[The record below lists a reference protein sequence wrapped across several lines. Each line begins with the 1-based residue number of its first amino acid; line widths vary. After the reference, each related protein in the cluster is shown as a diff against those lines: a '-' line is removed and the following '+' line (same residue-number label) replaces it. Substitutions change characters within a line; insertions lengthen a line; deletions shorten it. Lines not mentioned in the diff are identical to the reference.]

1 MNRLY
6 NYFIVLCL
14 LICATF
20 QSYAQV
26 EPAPYSVWYF
36 GQNAGLTF
44 SNKNSTDYSTIK
56 VRTNGALQSIEACAS
71 IADSVGNLR
80 FYTNGLQVWT
90 QKHKPMANGD
100 GLKGDTSATQSVMIL
115 PKPKSAH
122 LYYIFTIAQGVSGND
137 MFYSVVDMSR
147 QNGMGE
153 VVQKNTPMVSNMSER
168 ITATL
173 NNNGD
178 DYWVMTHEA
187 NSDRFFA
194 FALDSTGVNTANPVI
209 SKVGSKHIGT
219 CGSIGYMKVR
229 CNRLAVAI
237 TNCATATTNDRVE
250 VFEFDNANGRVT
262 KHQRTYKIPNA
273 YGVEFSTTAKYL
285 FVSGW
290 HGGNLFRINLSKP
303 PTDPV
308 AVIQIAQSNTYG
320 TLGENN
326 SFGALMMG
334 PDRQIYVAKNKS
346 GFLGVINQFGAYR
359 DNAISLE
366 GKKSRFG
373 LPNIPQFIC
382 ECDMGISY
390 IEIPWIDFPPPNGP
404 SRKLCINSP
413 ILFNGNETTLEGSNG
428 LISDSVRWDFGD
440 PRKDSVANASI
451 KNPATHT
458 YQFPGTYTVKLYRKC
473 FGKELLVAIRS
484 IYVQD
489 CEKIYAA
496 PLCINS
502 DSTNFSVAPLKLIK
516 SIFWDFG
523 DPNSGVHNTSTLKRP
538 KHKYLRAGIYHVS
551 AKVEYT
557 TGYKNTYYTTIR
569 IYDSPKFSLGPDIN
583 TCNGDRIPKVF
594 SVCQFGE
601 YERYRWH
608 NGSNKCYYLVKPTDN
623 FVAVTVGIEPCATTD
638 TVWIL
643 RDSLS
648 LGDDRKIC
656 PGDSVILRPNGPW
669 ESYQWQDGSTDSIFV
684 AKTTGTYTLTASR
697 TGCTA
702 TASVKVEV
710 VTPPDSG
717 LPRDTTICP
726 PQNTVFLDASQA
738 DTTVTYLWSTGDT
751 TAYKLIQSTGK
762 YWVDI
767 SKGSCKRRDSID
779 VNIVQPLNL
788 PDTLF
793 SCASDSLTTLDA
805 YVGVTGA
812 SYNWSNGS
820 TDSVIVVKQK
830 GWYKV
835 TVDYK
840 GCVQTDSTFLDFSK
854 APIVDI
860 GKDTVV
866 CSGGKP
872 FIVDAFVAGKN
883 YTYQWNTGANTS
895 FIEIKNSGIYTV
907 TVSNDTCQ
915 TTKSIQVTIPTL
927 ELGDDQV
934 VCEDAIVYVRPKN
947 IISGATYTWNTLQTG
962 DSIRVLP
969 PGGQIIVTMNY
980 QGCTLTDT
988 VNITMIPKPTI
999 DLGKDT
1005 TICDPSPPLVLSAG
1019 VSGANVSYLWSNGS
1033 TDSTIIA
1040 KLSGTYWV
1048 EVRQGDC
1055 PVYDTITVNYL
1066 EIKFPKDTTVC
1077 QNQVVV
1083 LDASQTLPA
1092 TYSWQNGSTSPIF
1105 FVESAGIYWV
1115 DITMGNCSR
1124 RDTIQVQ
1131 MIAAPDLNLG
1141 QDTVICGNQPIVL
1154 TSGDSTTVW
1163 STGETGSSITV
1174 NATGTYSAT
1183 IQSGG
1188 CTVTDEI
1195 KVTYLNASV
1204 FDLGADQ
1211 TICDQ
1216 NNYVIDA
1223 SQGLNSGIDQSL
1235 VSYLWAD
1242 DNSTKSFKNITQSG
1256 WYKVQVSFNSSCN
1269 FTITDSIYVSF
1280 GTSPTVDLG
1289 VDRFLCQG
1297 ETLTLNAT
1305 SSLPNVTYLWQD
1317 GSQTPTYTVTSSGVY
1332 WVKVRNNGCE
1342 TTDSIKVTYANDFNL
1357 GGDRVI
1363 CDQTPVLLN
1372 AFTQGATSY
1381 LWQDGSTQP
1390 YYLVSQTGTYWVEV
1404 SNGKCSARDSVYIE
1418 YVPQPSISLG
1428 ADTVV
1433 CNATDYTIQVNPKEA
1448 GVTYVW
1454 NDGST
1459 ADSLHI
1465 TKSGWYWVDAT
1476 RNTCKNRDSIFVFL
1490 PSVYLHLGGDTTI
1503 CAGTELVLGNLPVD
1517 GLTYNWSTG
1526 AQSSMITVTKAGDY
1540 FLEVNVAGCVFRDR
1554 VKVTVRECDPET
1566 DNLFI
1571 PNIITPNNDNKNDQF
1586 VIEGISNKG
1595 WTLEIYNRWGSL
1607 VYNTDNYKNDW
1618 NGGGLPSGMYFYHLK
1633 HPDKK
1638 DKRYKGWLKIF
1649 R

>member
-1 MNRLY
+1 MKRSY
-6 NYFIVLCL
+6 NFLIALGLLLC
-14 LICATF
+14 CVF

-26 EPAPYSVWYF
+26 EPAPYSAWYF

-44 SNKNSTDYSTIK
+44 SKKNSTEYSK
-56 VRTNGALQSIEACAS
+56 VNVRLDGALQSIEACAS

-90 QKHKPMANGD
+90 RNHKLMVNGD

-147 QNGMGE
+147 QNGLGE
-153 VVQKNTPMVSNMSER
+153 VVQKNVAMVSNMSER

-173 NNNGD
+173 DNNGD
-178 DYWVMTHEA
+178 DFWVMTHEA
-187 NSDRFFA
+187 NSKRFFA
-194 FALDSTGVNTANPVI
+194 FALDSTGINTTPVI
-209 SKVGSKHIGT
+209 STVGTKHVGT

-229 CNRLAVAI
+229 CNKLAVAI

-250 VFEFDNANGRVT
+250 VFDFDNSNGRVT
-262 KHQRTYKIPNA
+262 KHTRTYKIPNA

-290 HGGNLFRINLSKP
+290 HGGNLFKINLNKLP
-303 PTDPV
+303 ADPL
-308 AVIQIAQSNTYG
+308 AIIQIGTSNTYG

-346 GFLGVINQFGAYR
+346 GFLGVINQFGIYR
-359 DNAISLE
+359 DNALSLE

-382 ECDMGISY
+382 ECDMGLSY
-390 IEIPWIDFPPPNGP
+390 IEIPILDLRDPPG
-404 SRKLCINSP
+404 RLCINSP
-413 ILFNGNETTLEGSNG
+413 ILFNGNETTIEGYDG
-428 LISDSVRWDFGD
+428 LIRDSVRWDFGD
-440 PRKDSVANASI
+440 PRKDSVGNASI
-451 KNPATHT
+451 NNPTTHT
-458 YQFPGTYTVKLYRKC
+458 YQFPGSYIVKLYRKC

-484 IYVQD
+484 IYVAD
-489 CEKIYAA
+489 CATITAG
-496 PLCINS
+496 PFCINS
-502 DSTNFSVAPLKLIK
+502 DSTSFIVGNPDLIK
-516 SIFWDFG
+516 SIIWDFG
-523 DPNSGVHNTSTLKRP
+523 DPASGIHNTSTLKIP
-538 KHKYLRAGIYHVS
+538 KHKYLRPGLYTVTAT
-551 AKVEYT
+551 VEYT
-557 TGYKNTYYTTIR
+557 TGYKNTYRRTIR

-583 TCNGDRIPKVF
+583 TCNGDQIPTYF
-594 SVCQFGE
+594 SVCQFE
-601 YERYRWH
+601 KYEPIRWH
-608 NGSNKCYYLVKPTDN
+608 NGSDKCYYLVKPTDD
-623 FVAVTVGIEPCATTD
+623 FVAVTVGTEPCATTD

-643 RDSLS
+643 RDNLT

-656 PGDSVILRPNGPW
+656 PGDSVILRANGPW

-697 TGCTA
+697 AGCTA

-710 VTPPDSG
+710 VTPPSSG

-726 PQNTVFLDASQA
+726 PQNAVFLDASQS

-751 TAYKLIQSTGK
+751 TAYNFIQRTGK

-767 SKGSCKRRDSID
+767 SKGDCQRRDSID

-793 SCASDSLTTLDA
+793 SCAEDSLTTLDA

-812 SYNWSNGS
+812 NYTWSNGS

-840 GCVQTDSTFLDFSK
+840 GCIQTDSTFLDFSK

-866 CSGGKP
+866 CAGKP

-883 YTYQWNTGANTS
+883 YTYQWNTGDNTS
-895 FIEIKNSGIYTV
+895 FIEIKETGTYTV

-915 TTKSIQVTIPTL
+915 TVKSIQVTIPTL
-927 ELGDDQV
+927 DLGEDRIVCDDAV
-934 VCEDAIVYVRPKN
+934 VYVSPQN
-947 IISGATYTWNTLQTG
+947 IMPGATYTWNTLQTG
-962 DSIRVLP
+962 DSIRILP

-988 VNITMIPKPTI
+988 VNITMIPKPTV
-999 DLGKDT
+999 DLGQDT
-1005 TICDPSPPLVLSAG
+1005 TLCDPTKPLVLNAG
-1019 VSGANVSYLWSNGS
+1019 VNGTNISYLWNNGS
-1033 TDSTIIA
+1033 TDSTLTA
-1040 KLSGTYWV
+1040 DSSGTYWV

-1055 PVYDTITVNYL
+1055 AVYDTITVNYL
-1066 EIKFPKDTTVC
+1066 EIKFPQDTTVC

-1083 LDASQTLPA
+1083 LDASQLLPA
-1092 TYSWQNGSTSPIF
+1092 TYSWQNGSTAPIF
-1105 FVESAGIYWV
+1105 FAESAGTYWV
-1115 DITMGNCSR
+1115 DITVGNCSR
-1124 RDTIQVQ
+1124 RDTIQVN
-1131 MIAAPDLNLG
+1131 MVVAPDLNLG
-1141 QDTVICGNQPIVL
+1141 KDTVICGNQPIVL
-1154 TSGDSTTVW
+1154 TSGDPTTVW
-1163 STGETGSSITV
+1163 STGETGASITV
-1174 NATGTYSAT
+1174 SATGTYTAT

-1195 KVTYLNASV
+1195 KVTYLNSSA
-1204 FDLGADQ
+1204 FDLGENQA
-1211 TICDQ
+1211 ICDQ
-1216 NNYVIDA
+1216 SSYVIDA
-1223 SQGLNSGIDQSL
+1223 SQGLSAGIDPSL

-1242 DNSTKSFKNITQSG
+1242 DNSTKSFKNVTQDG
-1256 WYKVQVSFNSSCN
+1256 WYKVKVSFNAHCN
-1269 FTITDSIYVSF
+1269 VEITDSIYVSF
-1280 GTSPTVDLG
+1280 GTSPVVDLG
-1289 VDRFLCQG
+1289 ADRFLCQG
-1297 ETLTLNAT
+1297 ETVTLNAS

-1317 GSQTPTYTVTSSGVY
+1317 GSQSATYSVTTSGTY
-1332 WVKVRNNGCE
+1332 WVQVNNNGCI
-1342 TTDSIKVTYANDFNL
+1342 TTDTVKVTYANDFNL
-1357 GGDRVI
+1357 GGDQII
-1363 CDQTPVLLN
+1363 CDNSPVFLN
-1372 AFTQGATSY
+1372 AFVQGATSY
-1381 LWQDGSTQP
+1381 LWQDGSTNP
-1390 YYLVSQTGTYWVEV
+1390 YYLVTQTGTYWVEV
-1404 SNGKCSARDSVYIE
+1404 SNGRCSARDSVQIE

-1433 CNATDYTIQVNPKEA
+1433 CNATDYTIQITPKET
-1448 GVTYVW
+1448 GVSYVW
-1454 NDGST
+1454 SDGST
-1459 ADSLHI
+1459 GDSLNV

-1490 PSVYLHLGGDTTI
+1490 PSVYLNLGGDTTI
-1503 CAGTELVLGNLPVD
+1503 CAGTELILGNLPVD
-1517 GLTYNWSTG
+1517 GLVYNWSTG
-1526 AQSSMITVTKAGDY
+1526 SQSSMITVTKAGDY
-1540 FLEVNVAGCVFRDR
+1540 FLEVNIAGCIFRDR
-1554 VKVTVRECDPET
+1554 VTVTVRECDPET

-1595 WTLEIYNRWGSL
+1595 WALEIYNRWGSL
-1607 VYNTDNYKNDW
+1607 VYSTDNYKNDW
-1618 NGGGLPSGMYFYHLK
+1618 RGGGLPSGMYFYHLK
-1633 HPDKK
+1633 HPNKA
-1638 DKRYKGWLKIF
+1638 DKRYKGWLKIL